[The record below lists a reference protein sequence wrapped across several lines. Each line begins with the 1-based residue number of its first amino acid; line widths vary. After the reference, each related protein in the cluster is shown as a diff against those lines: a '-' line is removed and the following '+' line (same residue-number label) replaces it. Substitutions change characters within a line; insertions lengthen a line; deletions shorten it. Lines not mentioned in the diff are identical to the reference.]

1 MFITLYIKI
10 RRFGMP
16 IRDIF
21 TNVSNEV
28 EVSNY
33 RQTYSLEQWE
43 KLCKIWK
50 LTIQSKFKNSKEN

>member
-1 MFITLYIKI
+1 
-10 RRFGMP
+10 MP